1 MFGLQ
6 PLHIVF
12 IIVIA
17 LLIFG
22 PSRFANIGRSF
33 RKAISEARNAAK
45 DESAESKK
53 PAENASAKKS

>member
-12 IIVIA
+12 IIAIG

-22 PSRFANIGRSF
+22 PSRMTELGRSLGSTVKEF
-33 RKAISEARNAAK
+33 RSGVKGPTEEKTDKSEA
-45 DESAESKK
+45 DPS
-53 PAENASAKKS
+53 